1 MNDICRVLYEGQKH
15 RGNDAFGV
23 VAFDSGSYYVDKW
36 IDEGSF
42 LGSLEELKYSEM
54 LIHTR
59 FPTSTDNVI
68 ESAHPFIVE
77 RGDRRFYFIHNGII
91 NNSLE
96 LKAKHDLLG
105 VGYEY
110 KSLDVKSGKFN
121 DSEAL
126 AFEIVDWV
134 VGGCVGEVSA
144 RGSVAMIMLEQ
155 SISSGRAV
163 GLYYYRNDMNP
174 LTMLKTSGVF
184 MLASEGLPDEVESG
198 KMFRYDYATGK
209 VEEVGAL
216 VIGGVF
222 GYSSGWGVGGGASY
236 GYLKSEYSGG
246 VSDREW
252 WEKSEYYD
260 VEDNSSS
267 SYYEALEEL
276 EVLAEDYRL
285 YCDSV
290 LDEDIEIAMG
300 ILEEI
305 NELVA
310 VWSIP
315 SEYLRTL
322 GIGVGNSV
330 ESLIA

>member
-163 GLYYYRNDMNP
+163 GLYFYRNDMNP

-184 MLASEGLPDEVESG
+184 MLASEGLPDDVESG
-198 KMFRYDYATGK
+198 KMFRYDYASGD
-209 VEEVGAL
+209 VSCVGEL
-216 VIGGVF
+216 LIGGVY
-222 GYSSGWGVGGGASY
+222 GYSSGWGVGGASY
-236 GYLKSEYSGG
+236 GYLKSEDNGVVSGPG
-246 VSDREW
+246 W
-252 WEKSEYYD
+252 WEKSEYDD

-267 SYYEALEEL
+267 SY
-276 EVLAEDYRL
+276 
-285 YCDSV
+285 C
-290 LDEDIEIAMG
+290 
-300 ILEEI
+300 
-305 NELVA
+305 
-310 VWSIP
+310 
-315 SEYLRTL
+315 
-322 GIGVGNSV
+322 
-330 ESLIA
+330 